1 MKISVVIP
9 AYNEEKYIRNSLNS
23 LKQQV
28 EQPDEIII
36 VDNLSQDKTIL
47 IAKEFNVKV
56 IEGRTKGIGHARSIG
71 FDTVQ
76 NEIIARCDADT
87 VVPADWIKKIKQNF
101 LSNGIDALF
110 GPVYYYDLLIKSA
123 SFCQLYIVLMNLI
136 QGHHVLIGPNM
147 AISK

>member
-87 VVPADWIKKIKQNF
+87 VVPSNWIKKIKQNK
-101 LSNGIDALF
+101 G
-110 GPVYYYDLLIKSA
+110 
-123 SFCQLYIVLMNLI
+123 
-136 QGHHVLIGPNM
+136 
-147 AISK
+147 